1 MYIFYAGDYDF
12 LAALHEAVKHTS
24 GEIVLTLNLHMYYGT
39 DLLERCRLITVPG
52 KRVYFP
58 TAFSQYDPEMIE
70 QGMPSGKPKNVNKM
84 DITKFTGYWMHGTYE
99 YVCAHHSD
107 LSQAVDKLVLSGA
120 RTTKTISFK
129 TDIGTSLFDMYLSDG
144 YNVVSCVEPDLRR
157 LFRKLHCNVRFMPDE
172 EYRHC
177 FKTAAQML
185 GSKPAMSM
193 IYLTEI
199 AMRKL

>member
-1 MYIFYAGDYDF
+1 MR
-12 LAALHEAVKHTS
+12 ALHEAVKHTS
-24 GEIVLTLNLHMYYGT
+24 DEIILTLTLDMHYGT
-39 DLLERCRLITVPG
+39 DLLERCRLVAVPN

-70 QGMPSGKPKNVNKM
+70 RGMPSGKPKNVNKM
-84 DITKFTGYWMHGTYE
+84 DITKFTGYWMHGTYD
-99 YVCAHHSD
+99 YICAHHGD

-120 RTTKTISFK
+120 RTTKDSTTFSK
-129 TDIGTSLFDMYLSDG
+129 TDAGISLFDMFLSDG
-144 YNVVSCVEPDLRR
+144 FDVISCVEPDLRR
-157 LFRKLHCNVRFMPDE
+157 LFRKIHCNIRYMSDDA
-172 EYRHC
+172 YQHC
-177 FKTAAQML
+177 FKTAAKML